1 MVWKPTRE
9 CTGGTWGMQTQ
20 EKRRKATGFAGLGF
34 EGRRDATGLGTEQ
47 LRCAIL
53 EYNKITH
60 GKRAVCAP

>member
-1 MVWKPTRE
+1 
-9 CTGGTWGMQTQ
+9 MQTQ
-20 EKRRKATGFAGLGF
+20 EKRRKVTGFAGLGF

-60 GKRAVCAP
+60 EERAVCAP